1 LEHKNAGSV
10 TDEDLYNGFVWVEK
24 DGRAA
29 SMYYG
34 KKILWNVVTGVEE
47 LEKWHIY
54 TQVSYAM
61 LAATYT
67 EEELEDMDIDRIK
80 ILVQLDGG
88 VKPFLINAVFSDVKH
103 SIIDKLQTHYEGT
116 RSYASKNDKG
126 Y

>member
-1 LEHKNAGSV
+1 MLIMGGQWEQKNAGSV
-10 TDEDLYNGFVWVEK
+10 TDLDLYNGFVWVEK

-47 LEKWHIY
+47 LERWHIY

-67 EEELEDMDIDRIK
+67 DEDLADMGVDRVK
-80 ILVQLDGG
+80 ILVQPDGG
-88 VKPFLINAVFSDVKH
+88 VKPFLINAVYSGVKH
-103 SIIDKLQTHYEGT
+103 PIIEKLLKHYERG
-116 RSYASKNDKG
+116 SS
-126 Y
+126 